1 MGKIGSIARQAARLT
16 RDLSSV
22 FSLGIPSVKRIARE
36 AEAEFVIFHQ
46 VVHIRS
52 AGVGGLPDEL
62 GFDGCAVS
70 RAPVAVIVHLNGIPD
85 RVRGRGIGHAL
96 CARLIPDLH
105 RVGQVAPLTA
115 ICARGYGVSSRE
127 GRGLF
132 TSNGN
137 IAVID
142 AGIDDVAL
150 VGHFGRSSFNPII
163 GQQIRNIIGLLGIG
177 VVGDLNRPGH
187 LVTLV
192 EDGVAHRICQIHR
205 LLVPHHA
212 GQRLGYGDGFGGLG
226 VLNNNSKVDSLLIPV
241 IVIGDPL
248 KASAEATGSSCP
260 WIIIIVING

>member
-1 MGKIGSIARQAARLT
+1 MGKIGGIASQAARLT
-16 RDLSSV
+16 RDV
-22 FSLGIPSVKRIARE
+22 FSAFCRGVPPVKRIARE

-85 RVRGRGIGHAL
+85 RVHGRGIGHAL

-105 RVGQVAPLTA
+105 RVGQVDPLTA
-115 ICARGYGVSSRE
+115 IFARGYGVSSRE

-132 TSNGN
+132 TFNGN
-137 IAVID
+137 TAGIA
-142 AGIDDVAL
+142 AGIDDAVL
-150 VGHFGRSSFNPII
+150 VGHFGRSSRNPII

-177 VVGDLNRPGH
+177 VVGNSNRPGH
-187 LVTLV
+187 PVTLV
-192 EDGVAHRICQIHR
+192 EDGVAHRICQLHR

-226 VLNNNSKVDSLLIPV
+226 VLNNNSKVDSLLIPIAV
-241 IVIGDPL
+241 
-248 KASAEATGSSCP
+248 
-260 WIIIIVING
+260 